1 MSDGRRSQPRPTVEP
16 LEGRELLSAAPRN
29 VPTSFLFTPILEGT
43 PLAEHIHPDLTIII
57 DGQNLPIP
65 TGIGLGPNGN
75 LPIHTHDS
83 SGFLHVE
90 STATLPFRLRD
101 FFTIWGQPFS
111 KTGVLGH
118 VADRSHKVTM
128 TVDGRPS
135 HAFGSLLLQDR
146 QDIVIQ
152 YGPTHRK

>member
-1 MSDGRRSQPRPTVEP
+1 MSDGRRSQLRPSVES
-16 LEGRELLSAAPRN
+16 LEGRELLSTVAKN
-29 VPTSFLFTPILEGT
+29 VPTSVLFTPIVEGT
-43 PLAEHIHPDLTIII
+43 LLAEHIHPTLTIII

-90 STATLPFRLRD
+90 STAKLPFRLRD

-111 KTGVLGH
+111 KTDLLGNI
-118 VADRSHKVTM
+118 ANKTHKVTM

-135 HAFGSLLLQDR
+135 NAFGSLLLQDR
-146 QDIVIQ
+146 EDIVIQ